1 MTAYEFFIVQIAQYK
16 DMESQRNTIVYI
28 LGAVLCAMFIIVDS
42 ALFADITSVTLT
54 PATPTTLSNGK
65 SYYVAGKQYPFR
77 VRAVDPEAVQD
88 TDWDQIIL
96 EFREGGVTRASCTI
110 NINAGSDS
118 VAAQSGVVVDTIDR
132 SGTSNWSNL
141 DYNIT
146 LRFRWDVTDYNA
158 AAVNN
163 IRATVSEDRAPA
175 SNMTDTVTFNYG
187 VCASI
192 AVRNFAQDGVAADG
206 RINPWHSAF
215 NVTGSIVYYV
225 AGESITNL
233 VETVDAGEI
242 TGTTLRLDGI
252 DTAFGDNYLGGAVTY
267 NITAGFVNVLG
278 DHTWSVTV
286 VMSTPGGPEIAV
298 NTLNFNVNRVEI
310 TNIQIINGGGINA
323 PYYRSVYIPGT
334 QIRITA
340 RLEHNSPSLGGDRSM
355 RGNTIITVRNVTNGI
370 NFTVQISSGQTI
382 GIADVTTPAAADVG
396 DGTTQL
402 TDYQIFEIDAGS
414 YENGQNGPGRIL
426 TPNDGGTI
434 TNTPVDVQIYWDDQ
448 DPPGNNDAPGIGKT
462 PFTTWSS
469 ITSTPTSFT
478 INFTPVSALPDPPYD
493 ADFYSYR
500 LYYKRAVDPGWTMV
514 DRNVAGYAALSN
526 PATSSISITG
536 LIPLTEYHYFLTAVD
551 VFGIEVEYLL
561 PNTDA
566 LYDMLTEDNDG
577 TYIYGKISTTPTS
590 IEVSITDGITKYG
603 NNDFESSGVINAANR
618 PLRKT
623 AIRVELFIITAGDQ
637 PDAVNLIV
645 AQDDG
650 TGTGSPTGN
659 IVPLGTVP
667 YERIQCQKT
676 GPNRWMGYIPS
687 ENQFMTVGSYV
698 RFIIESMRNGVPSYS
713 DRVEEASPPG
723 DPNAYEYTF
732 AVVNPPQFT
741 PWPTRILNN
750 VIDDKNPTC
759 YPAYYLTDDAYV
771 EITVYDIKGRPVAKL
786 LDNAFRKGGQNI
798 KEGGWNG
805 TNKANRKLGVGLY
818 YIHIRA
824 KRVSDGKVILN
835 SFQKVVIAK

>member
-1 MTAYEFFIVQIAQYK
+1 
-16 DMESQRNTIVYI
+16 MESQRNTIVYI
-28 LGAVLCAMFIIVDS
+28 LGIVWCALFILVDS

-65 SYYVAGKQYPFR
+65 SYYVAGVPYTFR
-77 VRAVDPEAVQD
+77 VQAVDPEATVD
-88 TDWDQIIL
+88 TDWNQIIL
-96 EFREGGVTRASCTI
+96 VFRENGIVRASCTI
-110 NINAGSDS
+110 NINNGSDA
-118 VAAQSGVVVDTIDR
+118 VVLQNGVLVDTIDR
-132 SGTSNWSNL
+132 THTVNWSNL
-141 DYNIT
+141 DYYIT
-146 LRFRWDVTDYNA
+146 LRFRWDATNYN

-163 IRATVSEDRAPA
+163 DVTVTVSEDLPAP
-175 SNMTDTVTFNYG
+175 SNGFNTVTFNYG

-225 AGESITNL
+225 AGESITDL
-233 VETVDAGEI
+233 VETIDPGEI
-242 TGTTLRLDGI
+242 SDATLLLDGS
-252 DTAFGDNYLGGAVTY
+252 TSFGNNYSGGAVTY
-267 NITAGFVNVLG
+267 NITAGSVSGLG
-278 DHTWSVTV
+278 DHFWSISVA
-286 VMSTPGGPEIAV
+286 MSTAGGPEIAV

-310 TNIQIINGGGINA
+310 TNIQIINGGGIDA
-323 PYYRSVYIPGT
+323 PYYRSVNIPGT

-355 RGNTIITVRNVTNGI
+355 RGNTIITVRNLTNGV
-370 NFTVQISSGQTI
+370 NFTVQIMSGQTI
-382 GIADVTTPAAADVG
+382 GIADVTTPIAADVG

-402 TDYQIFEIDAGS
+402 TDYQVFAIDAGA
-414 YENGQNGPGRIL
+414 YENGQNGPDRIL

-448 DPPGNNDAPGIGKT
+448 DPPGNNGAPGIGKT
-462 PFTTWSS
+462 PFTTWGT
-469 ITSTPTSFT
+469 ITSTATSFT

-514 DRNVAGYAALSN
+514 DRNVAGYAALGN

-536 LIPLTEYHYFLTAVD
+536 LIPLTEYHYFVTAVD
-551 VFGIEVEYLL
+551 VFGNEVEYLL

-566 LYDMLTEDNDG
+566 LYDISTEDDDG

-590 IEVSITDGITKYG
+590 IEVSITDGITKYV

-623 AIRVELFIITAGDQ
+623 AIRVELFIVTAGDQ

-650 TGTGSPTGN
+650 TGAGSPAGN

-786 LDNAFRKGGQNI
+786 LENAFRKGGQNI
-798 KEGGWNG
+798 KEGGWSG

-835 SFQKVVIAK
+835 SFQKVVIAR